1 MIKAYKPESKFGFI
15 DAEDF
20 REDVFFHLSAWD
32 PKYKGGHLD
41 PRLGAF
47 VEYELDEEFRA
58 RENKLRATVVRLT
71 DRPMGRKL
79 IARDAPHLINPHHP
93 KARRKRPTWR
103 GGQGNQGVG
112 QESTADANASDP
124 DTAPSTE
131 TASQSPGIDPRF
143 AQSEVA
149 RTDTP
154 AEGRDDQGNSSDQA
168 VITSDNP
175 RAVSEAED

>member
-41 PRLGAF
+41 PKLGAF

-103 GGQGNQGVG
+103 GGQGKQGIG
-112 QESTADANASDP
+112 QELAADAASAAPMID
-124 DTAPSTE
+124 PSTE
-131 TASQSPGIDPRF
+131 GAAEATGIDSRF
-143 AQSEVA
+143 DQSELPQTVA
-149 RTDTP
+149 RSEGRNDQAIASDNAGVASDQP
-154 AEGRDDQGNSSDQA
+154 RAASDAEG
-168 VITSDNP
+168 
-175 RAVSEAED
+175 